1 MRNKVEIKVYLPIKM
16 VGELE
21 SRNKNRLRSKF
32 IEDAIRNRLDG
43 QEGFS
48 MKDITTRQ
56 LLGMLYHRYIDDEV
70 FKTIIDSRRKELKE

>member
-1 MRNKVEIKVYLPIKM
+1 MRNKIEIKVYLPIKM

-21 SRNKNRLRSKF
+21 ERNKQRLRSKF
-32 IEDAIRNRLDG
+32 IEESIRSRLNG

-56 LLGMLYHRYIDDEV
+56 LLGMLHHRYMDDEV
-70 FKTIIDSRRKELKE
+70 FRTIIESRRKELKS